1 MAQANSIKREN
12 IHIYLKSYKYDS
24 KFFDRDL
31 HTPQMNDQQVFKSK
45 LKASIYRI
53 LSFCAVNVGPLRVQ
67 LKMQIFFNAI
77 FYMKA
82 IFLIIFSIII
92 IIIGCSAIVVQK
104 NKIKGTVYH
113 FHELFNFFNLNI
125 LCGYF

>member
-77 FYMKA
+77 FYMKE
-82 IFLIIFSIII
+82 IFCNYILYNNNHNRLQCYS
-92 IIIGCSAIVVQK
+92 STK